1 MAELRKDPISGNWVV
16 VGYGFHKNEVA
27 GLCPFC
33 PGNEHL
39 TPTPIREYKDS
50 DGNWLVRCFPATNP
64 IFMVESEENKRAEG
78 LYDKMGNMG
87 AHEIIVENR
96 MHTKTMSMFTAQEF
110 LSLLDMYQERTNDL
124 KRNTRLKYVQIFK
137 NHGELAGSYI
147 SHPHSHVLSTPMV
160 PTGIV
165 REVEN
170 TRAHF
175 IKKERCLMCDII
187 NQEIRQGKR
196 VVSMNKSFVA
206 FCPFASRFSYE
217 TWVVPRFHSAYFEAS
232 REEDVK
238 QDLAALVL
246 DLTKRIEQLANAY
259 TMEIHTVPT
268 IPEIQGEDLR
278 AADYYHWHLEILPR
292 NFRSSKYVRENE
304 LHVVPITPEQAADTL
319 KLQQG

>member
-1 MAELRKDPISGNWVV
+1 VAELRKDPFSGNWVV
-16 VGYGFHKNEVA
+16 TGYDSPKNEVA

-33 PGNEHL
+33 PGNERL
-39 TPTPIREYKDS
+39 TPPPIREYKDS
-50 DGNWLVRCFPATNP
+50 DGNWLVRCFPAKNP
-64 IFMVESEENKRAEG
+64 IFMIESGEDKRAEG

-110 LSLLDMYQERTNDL
+110 LLLINMYQERTSDL
-124 KRNTRLKYVQIFK
+124 KKDSRLKYVQIFK

-147 SHPHSHVLSTPMV
+147 FHPHSHVLSTPMV
-160 PTGIV
+160 PAGIAG
-165 REVEN
+165 EMEN

-175 IKKERCLMCDII
+175 MKKERCLMCDII
-187 NQEIRQGKR
+187 SQEIRQGKR
-196 VVSMNKSFVA
+196 VVSMNKHFVA

-217 TWVVPRFHSAYFEAS
+217 TWVVPRFHNAYFEAA

-238 QDLAALVL
+238 KDLADIVL

-268 IPEIQGEDLR
+268 ILEIPGQDVPVAE
-278 AADYYHWHLEILPR
+278 YYHWHLEIQPR

-304 LHVVPITPEQAADTL
+304 LHVVPISPEQAADTL
-319 KLQQG
+319 KQQQG